1 MSSLCAAKNEKMKL
15 TRSVLMFFFFSFRKT
30 SINIFYQDTD
40 RSTTMFKG
48 LVVLLVT
55 SDTFTAEDA
64 KETERQL
71 LSQHVSKVY
80 FKNQSD
86 TDVNYLD
93 KDLDQPI
100 NHIVSDTV
108 EFIEY
113 HAAQLLM
120 IPVTTASWISH
131 SIEQNKILN
140 LKSYNPD
147 PKNFLKDCF
156 VCIADNLPAGDKE
169 VIYGGVRAF
178 GGQYM
183 DDLTKH
189 TTHLIALDLTNV
201 KSIIAS
207 SANQLSNS
215 DDSIDI
221 KIVLPHWINDCLKQG
236 KKLSE
241 EPYLLS
247 NPKVHQEK
255 KPMYSLIPESDQNN
269 KLINDD
275 SLPNIEGK
283 TTDFFKD
290 KTFYF
295 SSDYN
300 LSERMSNCFSQLVE
314 SNGGH
319 TVSTF
324 NVKDIDIYIGKYRS
338 GDEYKKCC
346 LSNRIVVA
354 NLQWMYHVLL
364 TNTWILPQNS
374 NLLHYPFPKDP
385 LDEFKNKKISV
396 TNYSGDARFYLT
408 KLITLLGGDF
418 TKTLTREND
427 FLIVAK
433 PDGKKYES
441 AKNKWKN
448 IDNKPIVEVANHL
461 WLEEC
466 YSSWSYIDS
475 NLPRFQYFG
484 SKASGRA
491 GTESL
496 LGKTKLNHLALQKW
510 YLDPSIGSIKLNSEG
525 TNVDD
530 SMSED
535 ESPTLTRN
543 TISQKQTDT
552 ERENDQEIQPDVQEE
567 DQELVDFN
575 DEEDEGEPEK
585 TESIEKS
592 QHDSNESQS
601 KSQASK
607 LPTPATPEID
617 LDKSVEIEDQ
627 AHISNLESSDQAAT
641 PSISDAFSGRVGR
654 SAKQKAALK
663 LHSDMEDLNAYKV
676 LSKSSRK
683 MKSYMKE
690 LEAREEAIKGS
701 SRKRP
706 ASESAESSQVSS
718 KEDVINGSTSPLTSQ
733 TSHPPVKKKK
743 PSSPDRTQSVVA
755 IMTGCEL
762 ELVLNRVDVVKLSHS
777 GIKIVND
784 YSPKHKINTIFAPRI
799 LRTEKFLKSLSQA
812 ERIIHPNYLVKAL
825 KKVNEQEITWDELS
839 KEYNISDYALDK
851 VIPLKEINQDL
862 GIANTKTN
870 GLSDLF
876 NSENKGSLF
885 KGMKLNLSTNLNG
898 GVNLITSIL
907 QTHGLEEAKSFKS
920 VPASVIKQLLKNDNG
935 KVIFVAHKTKDSKLI
950 NSIKKNDD
958 NIMIVEWDWCVKSI
972 FRMKLEDLKDYRL

>member
-1 MSSLCAAKNEKMKL
+1 
-15 TRSVLMFFFFSFRKT
+15 
-30 SINIFYQDTD
+30 
-40 RSTTMFKG
+40 MFKG

-275 SLPNIEGK
+275 SLPNIE
-283 TTDFFKD
+283 
-290 KTFYF
+290 
-295 SSDYN
+295 
-300 LSERMSNCFSQLVE
+300 
-314 SNGGH
+314 
-319 TVSTF
+319 
-324 NVKDIDIYIGKYRS
+324 
-338 GDEYKKCC
+338 
-346 LSNRIVVA
+346 
-354 NLQWMYHVLL
+354 
-364 TNTWILPQNS
+364 
-374 NLLHYPFPKDP
+374 
-385 LDEFKNKKISV
+385 
-396 TNYSGDARFYLT
+396 
-408 KLITLLGGDF
+408 
-418 TKTLTREND
+418 
-427 FLIVAK
+427 
-433 PDGKKYES
+433 
-441 AKNKWKN
+441 
-448 IDNKPIVEVANHL
+448 
-461 WLEEC
+461 EEC

-799 LRTEKFLKSLSQA
+799 LRTEKFLKA
-812 ERIIHPNYLVKAL
+812 
-825 KKVNEQEITWDELS
+825 
-839 KEYNISDYALDK
+839 
-851 VIPLKEINQDL
+851 
-862 GIANTKTN
+862 
-870 GLSDLF
+870 
-876 NSENKGSLF
+876 
-885 KGMKLNLSTNLNG
+885 
-898 GVNLITSIL
+898 
-907 QTHGLEEAKSFKS
+907 
-920 VPASVIKQLLKNDNG
+920 
-935 KVIFVAHKTKDSKLI
+935 
-950 NSIKKNDD
+950 
-958 NIMIVEWDWCVKSI
+958 
-972 FRMKLEDLKDYRL
+972 